1 MGGYVVELD
10 RVKYYLEMWTDY
22 MKHGNSSKLGF
33 SNKSAGFSTG
43 GINSFEDLTD
53 DMDVQQVL
61 IVDSVIDD
69 LPKDLRESVYA
80 THLGNKTNMTLMSI
94 AYNYQSALSELAT
107 KLDKKHLG

>member
-1 MGGYVVELD
+1 MEIE

-22 MKHGNSSKLGF
+22 MKHGNNKLGF
-33 SNKSAGFSTG
+33 SNKSVGFSTG
-43 GINSFEDLTD
+43 GAHSFEDLTE

-80 THLGNKTNMTLMSI
+80 THLGNKTNMTLMAI
-94 AYNYQSALSELAT
+94 AYNYQSALAELST
-107 KLDKKHLG
+107 RLEKKHLF

>member
-1 MGGYVVELD
+1 MGGDVVDIE

-33 SNKSAGFSTG
+33 SNKSVGFSTG
-43 GINSFEDLTD
+43 GAHSFDDLTE

-69 LPKDLRESVYA
+69 LPKEMKDSVYA
-80 THLGNKTNMTLMSI
+80 NHLGNKTNMTMMSI
-94 AYNYQSALSELAT
+94 AYNYQLAVAELAT
-107 KLDKKHLG
+107 KLEKKNLF